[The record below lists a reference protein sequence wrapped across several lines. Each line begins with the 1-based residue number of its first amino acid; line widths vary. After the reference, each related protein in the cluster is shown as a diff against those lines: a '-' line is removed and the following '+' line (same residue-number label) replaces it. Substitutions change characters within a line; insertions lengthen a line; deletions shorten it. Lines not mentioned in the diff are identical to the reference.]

1 MDGNSKFRDSQIMVA
16 QRIYLMVQGA
26 VVLMVMGL
34 FHFMDRET
42 ASIVASALFVVAN
55 GFIIYWEGFRLGR
68 KKSASFIGTAI
79 YSLLFVLPI
88 AGFRFF
94 AGGVPLSELQ
104 IGPVSG
110 PQLHRMS
117 NMAFLLLLVCYFLDL
132 WLSNKK
138 KGEQ

>member
-1 MDGNSKFRDSQIMVA
+1 MDGNSKFRDSQIMAA
-16 QRIYLMVQGA
+16 QRIYLMIQGA

-34 FHFMDRET
+34 FHFMDREI
-42 ASIVASALFVVAN
+42 ASVVASALFVVSN
-55 GFIIYWEGFRLGR
+55 GFIVYWEGFKRGR
-68 KKSASFIGTAI
+68 RKSASFIGTVI
-79 YSLLFVLPI
+79 YSVLFVLPI

-104 IGPVSG
+104 MGPVSG

-117 NMAFLLLLVCYFLDL
+117 NMAFLLLLVCYFWDL
-132 WLSNKK
+132 WLDKK